1 MAILDNTILG
11 ELQDLMVEPND
22 LGLTWPS
29 GLWTAS
35 EVVDLLNDRQRQ
47 FLQETQAIVTR
58 STQGIVPAVPRQTLP
73 QNWLA
78 TRRIAFLPVGAG
90 QTYQGL
96 SPGDQFEMD
105 QFDPTWATNPQARP
119 TLYSDADPQ
128 TLEVVMLPPSLGN
141 GTLHLLLV
149 TQPTALTGLG
159 VAFSVPDEF
168 VPTVKWGAAEDMWSK
183 VGRAQ
188 DPIRAKAAGELWSL
202 GVEAAKAMMQG
213 FA

>member
-1 MAILDNTILG
+1 MAITDQKVLG
-11 ELQDLMVEPND
+11 ELQDIMVEPND
-22 LGLTWPS
+22 GGLTWPS
-29 GLWTAS
+29 GLWTTA
-35 EVVDLLNDRQRQ
+35 EVLGYLNERQRW
-47 FLQETQAIVTR
+47 FLQVTQAILSR

-73 QNWLA
+73 QTWIA

-90 QTYQGL
+90 QTYQAL

-105 QFDPTWATNPQARP
+105 QFTPTWATSPATRP

-128 TLEVVMLPPSLGN
+128 TLEVVMLPPSIGN

-149 TQPTALTGLG
+149 SQPTPLTGLG

-168 VPTVKWGAAEDMWSK
+168 VPTIKWGTASDMWSK

-188 DPIRAKAAGELWSL
+188 DAIRAKVAEDLWDTGL
-202 GVEAAKAMMQG
+202 ETAKALMGG
-213 FA
+213 FM